1 MAFLKTITLPSG
13 SSYDITDYRGQL
25 GEGGD
30 ISSLPS
36 ASSSNKGN
44 IYSVSTAGTYS
55 GKVAAVGD
63 FFVSDG
69 SAWLLIKATDSDTTY
84 TLSSS
89 AENGKIT
96 VTPSVGD
103 PYDVAVTGL
112 AAAAYK
118 GVDTTV
124 TENSDNLVTSGA
136 VWAAID
142 GLPEAM
148 VFKGTVGT
156 GGTITNVPV
165 DGSANIGDTYKVIT
179 DGTQAGEAVK
189 AGDMITCLTK
199 TASANTWVVIPAGD
213 TDSDTW
219 RNIKVD
225 GTEVLGNGIS
235 TGAVDFVGGQNV
247 DLTFDATDGS
257 ITIDATDT
265 DTHRAVKVDG
275 TEALGDNDTPLDL
288 IGGTNVTL
296 TPGTG
301 ADAGKV
307 TIAATDT
314 NTYVSSV
321 SFADDTTSSASA
333 PVKITLGRSG
343 DDTSDVTGNIPKVSA
358 TSAGVAPK
366 GATVSTQ
373 DQTTK
378 FLREDGTW
386 AAPSYTDSSID
397 TVRAIKVD
405 GSQVLSDDPA
415 DGAVDFV
422 GGDHATLTFNS
433 TGNTITVDVSDL
445 ATTNI
450 YGVASSTT
458 TASHA
463 TAGTAVDVA
472 KAAASTTTVA
482 SGSLEDPASGAV
494 GAILASATVSG
505 ETLTFGSKN
514 LTTTTITEAVSN
526 GSITPYTFTDVTV
539 PVKDA
544 SATAVVTGYDE
555 A

>member
-30 ISSLPS
+30 IASLPS

-301 ADAGKV
+301 SDAGKV

-422 GGDHATLTFNS
+422 GGDHATLTFNG

-458 TASHA
+458 TASYA
-463 TAGTAVDVA
+463 TAGTALDVA

-526 GSITPYTFTDVTV
+526 GSITPYTFADVTV

>member
-1 MAFLKTITLPSG
+1 MAFLKQITLPSG
-13 SSYDITDYRGQL
+13 STYDITDYRGTL
-25 GEGGD
+25 GSSGD
-30 ISSLPS
+30 ISTLPS
-36 ASSSNKGN
+36 ASASNKGN
-44 IYSVSTAGTYS
+44 IYSVDEAGTYA

-69 SAWLLIKATDSDTTY
+69 TQWLLIKATDSDTTY
-84 TLSSS
+84 TISSS
-89 AENGKIT
+89 ADNGKIT
-96 VTPSVGD
+96 VTPSDGEA
-103 PYDVAVTGL
+103 YDVAVTGL

-118 GVDTTV
+118 GVDTAV
-124 TENSDNLVTSGA
+124 TEGSDNLVTSGA
-136 VWAAID
+136 VWSAID
-142 GLPEAM
+142 NLPEAM
-148 VFKGTVGT
+148 VFRGTVGT
-156 GGTITNVPV
+156 GGTITTVPV
-165 DGSANIGDTYKVIT
+165 DGSANVGDTYKVIT
-179 DGTQAGEAVK
+179 DGTQAGEEVK
-189 AGDMITCLTK
+189 VGDMITCLTK

-213 TDSDTW
+213 TDTDTW

-225 GTEVLGNGIS
+225 GTEVLGTGIS

-247 DLTFDATDGS
+247 DLTFDANAGS

-314 NTYVSSV
+314 NTYVSGA

-333 PVKITLGRSG
+333 PVKMTLSRSG
-343 DDTSDVTGNIPKVSA
+343 DDTSAVTGNIPKVSA

-373 DQTTK
+373 DQSTK

-386 AAPSYTDSSID
+386 AAPSYTDSSVD
-397 TVRAIKVD
+397 TVRAIKVN
-405 GSQVLSDDPA
+405 GTQALSDDPTT
-415 DGAVDFV
+415 GAVDFV
-422 GGDHATLTFNS
+422 SGDHATVSFDAGTS
-433 TGNTITVDVSDL
+433 AISVDVSDL

-450 YGVASSTT
+450 IGVGSTTT
-458 TASHA
+458 TASKA

-482 SGSLEDPASGAV
+482 SGSLEDPASGQI
-494 GAILASATVSG
+494 GALLASATVSG
-505 ETLTFGSKN
+505 ETLTLGSKN
-514 LTTTTITEAVSN
+514 LATTTITEAESN
-526 GSITPYTFTDVTV
+526 GTITPYTFADVTV

-555 A
+555 